1 MLHWRCCDCHSE
13 EKAAQDCFFLR
24 MAFYYHFFHAGKYCS
39 QAVCGRKGGGGMSV
53 IDRERLPQHVG
64 IIMDGNGRWAKQ
76 RGLKRTQGHR
86 EGARV
91 FRRICEYAND
101 IGIRYITFYAFS
113 TENWARPPEEVS
125 AIMELLREYLFEA
138 EERKKEN
145 AARGMRIRFIGS
157 QEGLPG
163 DIISLMNQAQ
173 KESLAATKTIVN
185 IAVNYGGRQE
195 ILQSVQRLAQQ
206 AAVGKI
212 KPEEIT
218 LEQIGG
224 GLYTAGQPDPDLI
237 IRPSGEYRLSNFLIW
252 QAAYAEFWFSDVLW
266 PDFTEADFD
275 QALESYQRRD
285 RRFGGI

>member
-1 MLHWRCCDCHSE
+1 
-13 EKAAQDCFFLR
+13 
-24 MAFYYHFFHAGKYCS
+24 
-39 QAVCGRKGGGGMSV
+39 MSV

-173 KESLAATKTIVN
+173 KESSPRRKRLSILPSITAA
-185 IAVNYGGRQE
+185 GRKSCKAY
-195 ILQSVQRLAQQ
+195 SVLRSRRRWGKSSRRRLRWNKS
-206 AAVGKI
+206 AAVC
-212 KPEEIT
+212 
-218 LEQIGG
+218 
-224 GLYTAGQPDPDLI
+224 
-237 IRPSGEYRLSNFLIW
+237 IRLGSRTRI
-252 QAAYAEFWFSDVLW
+252 
-266 PDFTEADFD
+266 
-275 QALESYQRRD
+275 
-285 RRFGGI
+285 

>member
-1 MLHWRCCDCHSE
+1 
-13 EKAAQDCFFLR
+13 
-24 MAFYYHFFHAGKYCS
+24 
-39 QAVCGRKGGGGMSV
+39 MSV

-266 PDFTEADFD
+266 PDFTPEHLE
-275 QALESYQRRD
+275 QAIAAFHQRQ